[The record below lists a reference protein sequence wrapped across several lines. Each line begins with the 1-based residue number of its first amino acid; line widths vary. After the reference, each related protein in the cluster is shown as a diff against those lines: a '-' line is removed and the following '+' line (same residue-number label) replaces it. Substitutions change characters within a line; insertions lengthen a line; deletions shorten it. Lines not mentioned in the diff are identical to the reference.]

1 MKRLA
6 HQFHADICGGEP
18 ASIAHRFLNGFVEI
32 STHERRPNVRLR
44 SPDATSS

>member
-32 STHERRPNVRLR
+32 
-44 SPDATSS
+44 